1 MKKIMNLVV
10 ILTSTLILQ
19 CCSSDDP
26 FSDSSSTTAYN
37 TENPSNAPTSST
49 VSTGNSKLTTFDV
62 IIDKTTAEP
71 TDVAEAF
78 YPDTEDDMSNNSFET
93 EIKIVFDGTTVT
105 TDATSGVSITADGAH
120 VVADHGDT
128 KGICYVVSGTT
139 ANGSLTIVGNK
150 KYEVRLNGTDITNP
164 DSTALNLLSKKRAYV
179 VMADGTTNRLSD
191 GTSSK
196 ADDQKAAF
204 YCKGKLLFGSGK
216 GTLEVYGNYNNAI
229 HSADYIVFDQGCN
242 IYAKSTANHGI
253 KANDGIYINGGIL
266 NVEVSA
272 EAAKGINCES
282 NITVNGG
289 RTTVVTTG
297 TGAYEDN
304 EAKGAAAL
312 KCDST
317 LTVNGGELWLKS
329 TGAGGK
335 GIRAGW
341 EAYFNGGKVRVVT
354 TGRQYT
360 YGRDTASPKGIKVGE
375 KNVHG
380 VLNIYGGDVLVRTT
394 GTSGEG
400 IESKGTISIDGSM
413 TTVGVS
419 AYDDAI
425 NSAGDMH
432 LMGGTVT
439 AIGSGNDGI
448 DANGN
453 MYISGGN
460 IVAFGAGDA
469 ESGID
474 TGEQYRLYITGGS
487 VFAIGGRIDATYTT
501 TTDAQPYTSTTGSV
515 SQDATVT
522 LTDGS
527 TTLATFAMP
536 ASYNN
541 GTILVSAPG
550 MTSGNS
556 YTLSLGSSQQTVTA
570 TTTASNGGMGGIG
583 GMGDMGGMGGGRP
596 GGH

>member
-1 MKKIMNLVV
+1 MKKIMNLVTF
-10 ILTSTLILQ
+10 LTSILILQ
-19 CCSSDDP
+19 CCSTDDP
-26 FSDSSSTTAYN
+26 FSDASNSQASGMDNVDTGGNGSIVSGTTGSLA
-37 TENPSNAPTSST
+37 
-49 VSTGNSKLTTFDV
+49 TFDV
-62 IIDKTTAEP
+62 AIDRTTAEP
-71 TDVAEAF
+71 TAVATAY
-78 YPDTEDDMSNNSFET
+78 YPDSEDNLANNTFDT
-93 EIKIVFDGTTVT
+93 TIQIVFNGETATA
-105 TDATSGVSITADGAH
+105 DAASGVTITADGAH

-128 KGICYVVSGTT
+128 KGVCYVLSGTT
-139 ANGSLTIVGNK
+139 ANGSLTVVGSK
-150 KYEVRLNGTDITNP
+150 KYAVRMNGADITNP
-164 DSTALNLLSKKRAYV
+164 DSTVLNLLSKKRAYMV
-179 VMADGTTNRLSD
+179 LADGTTNRLAD
-191 GTSSK
+191 GTTSK
-196 ADDQKAAF
+196 ADDQKAAL
-204 YCKGKLLFGSGK
+204 YCKGKLLIGGGSGS
-216 GTLEVYGNYNNAI
+216 LSVYGNYNNAI
-229 HSADYIVFDQGCN
+229 HCADYIVVGSGSN
-242 IYAKSTANHGI
+242 LYANSTANHGI
-253 KANDGIYINGGIL
+253 KANDGIYINGGIV

-272 EAAKGINCES
+272 EAAKGITCES

-297 TGAYEDN
+297 TGAYEEG
-304 EAKGAAAL
+304 EAKGSAAL

-341 EAYFNGGKVRVVT
+341 EAYVNGGKVRVVT

-400 IESKGTISIDGSM
+400 IESKGTISIDGSA
-413 TTVGVS
+413 TVVGVS
-419 AYDDAI
+419 AYDDGI
-425 NSAGDMH
+425 NAAGDMY

-439 AIGSGNDGI
+439 AIGTGNDGI

-453 MYISGGN
+453 MYISGGT
-460 IVAFGAGDA
+460 IVAFGAGGA

-487 VFAIGGRIDATYTT
+487 VFAIGGRIDATYTA
-501 TTDAQPYTSTTGSV
+501 TTDAQPYASATGSV
-515 SQDATVT
+515 TQDATVT
-522 LTDGS
+522 LGDGS
-527 TTLATFAMP
+527 STLATFTMP

-550 MTSGNS
+550 MTSGSS

-570 TTTASNGGMGGIG
+570 TTSSTNSG
-583 GMGDMGGMGGGRP
+583 MGGMGGGRP
-596 GGH
+596 GGW